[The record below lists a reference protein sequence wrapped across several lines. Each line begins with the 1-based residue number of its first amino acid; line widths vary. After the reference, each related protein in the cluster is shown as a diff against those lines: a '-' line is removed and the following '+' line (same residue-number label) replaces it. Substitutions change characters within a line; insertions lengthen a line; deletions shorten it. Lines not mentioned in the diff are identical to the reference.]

1 MEYKGKKLYHG
12 DVHDGDRYR
21 QEYYDSINR
30 LIERKFAEK
39 EKVRDSF
46 MPPEKLVENQDFFR
60 TEYLK
65 MIGFPFDLMSDKI
78 PYVDTVYVGEDDMCK
93 LYRLSVEVCDDFRFY
108 GVLMIPHGISGKAPL
123 VIAQHGGGGT
133 PETCSDMYNENNY
146 NYFTKRALERGFVV
160 FAPSLMLWTFGV
172 DTGEKF
178 VRFNIPSDRH
188 GNDRKLKQLGY
199 SMTGL
204 EVFCIM
210 RCIDYLCTL
219 DCVNSEKIGMMGL
232 SYGGYFSL
240 HTAAADTRIIS
251 AYDAGSFNDRS
262 KTSFFD
268 WSYNNAAEKFFDA
281 EVCGLVAPRRLRIDV
296 GKQDSV
302 FDYQTSISEAARAEK
317 YFEAFG
323 AKENYFYDLHEGGHR
338 FDENLQ
344 GFEFFFE
351 PLEN

>member
-21 QEYYDSINR
+21 QEYFDSISR
-30 LIERKFAEK
+30 LIEKKFAEK
-39 EKVRDSF
+39 ETVRNNF
-46 MPPEKLVENQDFFR
+46 MTPEKLMADPEFFR
-60 TEYLK
+60 NEYLK
-65 MIGFPFDLMSDKI
+65 MIGFPFDLMSDTI
-78 PYVDTVYVGEDDMCK
+78 PSVDTEYVGEDDMSK
-93 LYRLSVEVCDDFRFY
+93 LYRLSVEVCDDFKFY
-108 GVLMIPHGISGKAPL
+108 GVLMIPRGISGKASL

-133 PETCSDMYNENNY
+133 PETCSDMYKENNY
-146 NYFTKRALERGFVV
+146 NYFTKRALERGYVV

-172 DTGEKF
+172 DTGENFAKF
-178 VRFNIPSDRH
+178 DVPSDRH
-188 GNDRKLKQLGY
+188 GNDKKLKQIGY

-219 DCVNSEKIGMMGL
+219 DYVNSEKIGMLGL

-262 KTSFFD
+262 KTAFVD
-268 WSYNNAAEKFFDA
+268 WSYTGAAEKFFDA
-281 EVCGLVAPRRLRIDV
+281 EVAALIAPRRLRIDV
-296 GKQDSV
+296 GKEDMV
-302 FDYQTSISEAARAEK
+302 FDYRTSINEAKRIEK
-317 YFEAFG
+317 YYEAYG
-323 AKENYFYDLHEGGHR
+323 AKDNYVYDLHEGGHR
-338 FDENLQ
+338 FDENLS
-344 GFEFFFE
+344 GFEYFFE